1 MANTRF
7 SLQDLAHLGGC
18 SPRLVRRYI
27 EQGLLPPAQVRGR
40 GAYYAAVHLD
50 RLRAVGVLKSRD
62 RLRIAVI
69 RQVLDNLSGDEIQQV
84 AAGTALELDALPS
97 IRSSAVNAAVPDSA
111 VQSQPQDRAMGE
123 GDVEIWATVRITA
136 DIELR
141 ARGLNRKGLGRLQAI
156 AEQLRQVVQTNQPLG
171 PTGAGGL
178 TPGYNERETRSLL
191 TPLDDALL

>member
-97 IRSSAVNAAVPDSA
+97 IRSSAVNAVVPDSA

-141 ARGLNRKGLGRLQAI
+141 ARGLNRKGLGRLRAI

>member
-62 RLRIAVI
+62 GLRIAVI

-111 VQSQPQDRAMGE
+111 VQSQPQDGAMGE

-156 AEQLRQVVQTNQPLG
+156 AEQLRQVVQTNQPLV

>member
-50 RLRAVGVLKSRD
+50 RLRAVGVLKSRN

-141 ARGLNRKGLGRLQAI
+141 ARGLNRKGLGRLRAI

-171 PTGAGGL
+171 PAGAGGL

-191 TPLDDALL
+191 APLDDALL

>member
-1 MANTRF
+1 MANSRF
-7 SLQDLAHLGGC
+7 SLEELAHLGGC

-50 RLRAVGVLKSRD
+50 RLRAVEVLKSRD

-84 AAGTALELDALPS
+84 AAGTALEWDALPHVKS
-97 IRSSAVNAAVPDSA
+97 PPVNAAVVDSA
-111 VQSQPQDRAMGE
+111 VRLQPQDVA
-123 GDVEIWATVRITA
+123 VELWATVRITA

-141 ARGLNRKGLGRLQAI
+141 ARGQNRKALGRLQAI
-156 AEQLRQVVQTNQPLG
+156 AEQLRQVIQTNQPLV
-171 PTGAGGL
+171 PTGADGL
-178 TPGYNERETRSLL
+178 TPGYNEREPPSLL

>member
-84 AAGTALELDALPS
+84 AAGAALELDALPS
-97 IRSSAVNAAVPDSA
+97 IRSSAVNAAVPDST
-111 VQSQPQDRAMGE
+111 VQSQPQDGAMGE

-141 ARGLNRKGLGRLQAI
+141 ARGLNRKGLGRLRAI

>member
-1 MANTRF
+1 MANLRF
-7 SLQDLAHLGGC
+7 SLEELAHLGGC

-62 RLRIAVI
+62 RLRISVI
-69 RQVLDNLSGDEIQQV
+69 LQVLDNLSGDEIQQV

-97 IRSSAVNAAVPDSA
+97 VRPSPVNAELPDSA

-141 ARGLNRKGLGRLQAI
+141 ARGLNRKGLARRGEL
-156 AEQLRQVVQTNQPLG
+156 AERRRQVAQTNQPRG
-171 PTGAGGL
+171 QTGAGGL
-178 TPGYNERETRSLL
+178 TPGTKEGET
-191 TPLDDALL
+191 ACC

>member
-1 MANTRF
+1 MANSRF
-7 SLQDLAHLGGC
+7 SLEELAHLGGC

-40 GAYYAAVHLD
+40 GAYYAAAHLD
-50 RLRAVGVLKSRD
+50 RLRAVAVLKSRD

-84 AAGTALELDALPS
+84 AAGTALELDALPHVKS
-97 IRSSAVNAAVPDSA
+97 PPVNAAVGDSA
-111 VQSQPQDRAMGE
+111 VRLQPQNVVVSK

-141 ARGLNRKGLGRLQAI
+141 ARGQNQKALGRLQAI
-156 AEQLRQVVQTNQPLG
+156 AEQLRQVIQTNQPLV
-171 PTGAGGL
+171 PTGVDGL
-178 TPGYNERETRSLL
+178 TPGYNEREPPSSL

>member
-123 GDVEIWATVRITA
+123 GDVQIWATVRITA

-141 ARGLNRKGLGRLQAI
+141 ARGLNRKGLGRLRAI

>member
-156 AEQLRQVVQTNQPLG
+156 AEQLRQVVQTNQPLV
-171 PTGAGGL
+171 PVGAGEL

>member
-7 SLQDLAHLGGC
+7 SLQELAHLGGC

-62 RLRIAVI
+62 RLRISVI
-69 RQVLDNLSGDEIQQV
+69 RQVLDNLSGEEIQQL

-97 IRSSAVNAAVPDSA
+97 VRPSPVNPELPDSA
-111 VQSQPQDRAMGE
+111 VQSLPQDGAVAE

-141 ARGLNRKGLGRLQAI
+141 ARGLNQKALSRLRAI
-156 AEQLRQVVQTNQPLG
+156 AEQLRQVVQTNQPLV

-178 TPGYNERETRSLL
+178 TPGYNERETHSLL

>member
-1 MANTRF
+1 MRF
-7 SLQDLAHLGGC
+7 SLGELAHLGGC

-50 RLRAVGVLKSRD
+50 RLRAVEVLKSRD

-141 ARGLNRKGLGRLQAI
+141 ARGLNRKGLGRLRAI
-156 AEQLRQVVQTNQPLG
+156 AEQLRQVVQTNQPLV
-171 PTGAGGL
+171 PARAGGL

>member
-1 MANTRF
+1 MANSRF
-7 SLQDLAHLGGC
+7 SLEELAHLGGC

-50 RLRAVGVLKSRD
+50 RLRAVEVLKSRD

-84 AAGTALELDALPS
+84 AAGTALEWDALPHVKS
-97 IRSSAVNAAVPDSA
+97 PPVNAAVVDSA
-111 VQSQPQDRAMGE
+111 VRLQPQDVVVSE
-123 GDVEIWATVRITA
+123 GGVEIWATVRITA

-141 ARGLNRKGLGRLQAI
+141 ARGQNRKALGRLQAI
-156 AEQLRQVVQTNQPLG
+156 AEQLRQVIQTNQPLV
-171 PTGAGGL
+171 PTGADGL
-178 TPGYNERETRSLL
+178 TPGYNEREPPSLL